1 MQTFEQRSAEFQK
14 EIGQLQTKYG
24 VQLYAAYVV
33 NQNGELGPAIK
44 LINTLPETQ
53 AMEQKKYDANKP
65 KAGSPLNTKTPEVA
79 N

>member
-33 NQNGELGPAIK
+33 NTTGEIGPAIK
-44 LINTLPETQ
+44 LINTLPQTEV
-53 AMEQKKYDANKP
+53 MEQKTYANKP
-65 KAGSPLNTKTPEVA
+65 KEGHSLNKKTPEIT